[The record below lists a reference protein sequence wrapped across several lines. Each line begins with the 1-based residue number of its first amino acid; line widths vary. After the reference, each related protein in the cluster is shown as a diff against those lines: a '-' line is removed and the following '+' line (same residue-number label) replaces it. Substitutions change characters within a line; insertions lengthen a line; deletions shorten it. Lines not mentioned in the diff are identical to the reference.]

1 MFDVRIYLFIYFN
14 RYSSWLKS
22 YGFVGCRDD
31 RVVMLRST
39 TTDDWTAPRVSRHH
53 ERLPVNMFRS
63 MAIIKLYIYPYV
75 IIYSLYWNVYV
86 LNSRGRIDATAT
98 GTFWHFLEA
107 VDADGNGH
115 VLHQFWQ
122 YNRTMAN
129 KQVTNKKSYF
139 FVPPCARSI
148 NRNLPKN
155 SLIRF
160 VLLYDK
166 FCHCCRIVGPSNTTL
181 IKTTHCF
188 APGPYTE
195 GGGRSLGIQTP
206 SPQNVET
213 RFIYL

>member
-63 MAIIKLYIYPYV
+63 MAIIKLYIYSYV

-166 FCHCCRIVGPSNTTL
+166 LNACNSPLLSHCRSVKHDLDQNHSLLRARPVYRRGGEKFGNSN
-181 IKTTHCF
+181 
-188 APGPYTE
+188 
-195 GGGRSLGIQTP
+195 SL
-206 SPQNVET
+206 SPKRRN
-213 RFIYL
+213 